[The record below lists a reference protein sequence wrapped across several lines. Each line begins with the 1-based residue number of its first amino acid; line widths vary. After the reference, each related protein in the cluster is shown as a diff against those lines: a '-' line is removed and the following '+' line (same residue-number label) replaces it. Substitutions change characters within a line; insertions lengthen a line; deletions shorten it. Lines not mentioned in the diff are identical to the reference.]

1 MRSHI
6 APQPAMDTPT
16 GVEIFP
22 ANMVRR
28 GIATWKGIR
37 VESLELTRLERFEC
51 RLKSPS
57 HILIAAEKSERDDG
71 ETIVEGFQRST
82 VREFSHK
89 LHFVPA
95 GYCFHGW
102 QDPRVLMRCTLVYID
117 PAGPLLDPELHFSEI
132 EFQPR
137 LFFFDRDIWETALKL
152 KTLVEH
158 PASSGYAEA
167 LGLVLAHELV
177 RSHRGD
183 SAAPV
188 LRGGL
193 ASWQKKRV
201 TDYIEEHLSENI
213 SLRQLAAVAQLSPYH
228 FARAFKQSFGTPP
241 HHYHMSRRMERA
253 KTILEGPA
261 RTVTEVG
268 VMLGFSETSSFTA
281 SFRRSVGITPTD
293 YRRSVSSTDRRQE
306 Q

>member
-1 MRSHI
+1 MRSRI

-22 ANMVRR
+22 ASMMRR
-28 GIATWKGIR
+28 RIATWRGIR

-51 RLKSPS
+51 RVKSPS

-71 ETIVEGFQRST
+71 ESVVEGFQRST
-82 VREFSHK
+82 QREFSHK
-89 LHFVPA
+89 LHFIPA
-95 GYCFHGW
+95 GHCFHGW
-102 QDPRVLMRCTLVYID
+102 QDPRVLMRCTFVYID
-117 PAGPLLDPELHFSEI
+117 PTAPLLDPELHFSEI
-132 EFQPR
+132 EFKPR

-167 LGLVLAHELV
+167 LGLVLAHELI

-183 SAAPV
+183 SVAPV

-193 ASWQKKRV
+193 ASWQKKKV

-228 FARAFKQSFGTPP
+228 FARAFKQSFGIPP

-253 KTILEGPA
+253 KAILEGPA
-261 RTVTEVG
+261 RSVTEVG
-268 VMLGFSETSSFTA
+268 MMLGFSETSSFTA
-281 SFRRSVGITPTD
+281 SFRRSVGVTPTD
-293 YRRSVSSTDRRQE
+293 YRRSVT
-306 Q
+306 

>member
-1 MRSHI
+1 MRNHI

-22 ANMVRR
+22 ASMVRR
-28 GIATWKGIR
+28 RIATWNGIR

-51 RLKSPS
+51 RVKSSS
-57 HILIAAEKSERDDG
+57 HILIMAERGERDDG
-71 ETIVEGFQRST
+71 ETVVDGIQRST
-82 VREFSHK
+82 QREFGHK
-89 LHFVPA
+89 LHFIPA
-95 GYCFHGW
+95 GHCFHGW
-102 QDPRVLMRCTLVYID
+102 QDPRVLMRSTFVYID
-117 PAGPLLDPELHFSEI
+117 PEGPLLDPELHFSEI
-132 EFQPR
+132 EFKPR

-152 KTLVEH
+152 KTLIEH

-167 LGLVLAHELV
+167 LGLVLAHELI

-183 SAAPV
+183 SVAPI

-193 ASWQKKRV
+193 ASWQKKKV
-201 TDYIEEHLSENI
+201 TDYIEAHLSENI

-241 HHYHMSRRMERA
+241 HHYHMSRRIERA
-253 KTILEGPA
+253 KAILEGPA

-281 SFRRSVGITPTD
+281 SFRRSVGVTPTN
-293 YRRSVSSTDRRQE
+293 YRRSVT
-306 Q
+306 